1 MNDKQLMENL
11 LLLTKGACDL
21 YMHAT
26 IEAST
31 PVIHNVFKNM
41 LSDTLDM
48 QNETYAT
55 MEAAGW
61 YPKEYAPQHKI
72 QEVEQKFT
80 NQNY

>member
-1 MNDKQLMENL
+1 MNDKQLMEDL

-21 YMHAT
+21 YVHAT

-31 PVIHNVFKNM
+31 PTIHNVFKDL
-41 LSDTLDM
+41 LSTTLDM

-55 MEAAGW
+55 MDAAGW
-61 YPKEYAPQHKI
+61 YSKSYATPDKI
-72 QEVEQKFT
+72 QQVEQKFT